1 MATYSTRIYVKVDNS
16 KLMVKLGA
24 IAVDDLGKGFYTA
37 KDIFS
42 SSAKESYF
50 CDTESALNESDIE
63 ELVARVAEVIK
74 GHGVILADT
83 FSYDYDPMPKVC
95 FFDGN
100 EISSKLLDLDGGEFQ
115 ETVDIC
121 DTSAWI
127 GFVKDAEDISGEW

>member
-16 KLMVKLGA
+16 KLMDKLGA

-42 SSAKESYF
+42 SSAKKSYF

-83 FSYDYDPMPKVC
+83 FSYDYDPMPEVC

-100 EISSKLLDLDGGEFQ
+100 EISSKLLDMDGGEFQ

-121 DTSAWI
+121 DTSEWI
-127 GFVKDAEDISGEW
+127 SFVKDAEEFSGEW